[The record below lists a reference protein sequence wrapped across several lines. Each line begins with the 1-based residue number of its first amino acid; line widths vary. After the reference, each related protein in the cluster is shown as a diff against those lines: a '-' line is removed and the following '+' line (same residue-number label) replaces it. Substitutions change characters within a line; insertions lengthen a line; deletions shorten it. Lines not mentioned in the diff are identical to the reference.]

1 VGKGRSLDGWFR
13 DEPSVTLGSIFSVI
27 RFLSPLPM
35 TNSQFQS
42 ICSKTSRMEPATNYA
57 VNSGEGKVVH
67 DAPAVTAVKG
77 DSE

>member
-1 VGKGRSLDGWFR
+1 
-13 DEPSVTLGSIFSVI
+13 
-27 RFLSPLPM
+27 
-35 TNSQFQS
+35 
-42 ICSKTSRMEPATNYA
+42 MEPATNYA